1 MPCYEPP
8 FRPKPVIRRW
18 EVIAI
23 IVLGV
28 PSLWLLVN
36 TFFGAMPVIERLGQ
50 FICHHLFGI

>member
-1 MPCYEPP
+1 MLYEPK
-8 FRPKPVIRRW
+8 FKPKPVVTRLEIA
-18 EVIAI
+18 AI

-28 PSLWLLVN
+28 PGLWLLIN